1 MYYYKR
7 GSTYMASHSEV
18 PGADAIT
25 QAEYERVKAIV
36 DQRPVPPDGYGYR
49 MSADLTWELY
59 ALPAIADDGEEATAE
74 DYKARAER
82 AEAALDKLRAEAES
96 STVLKALLEKFNIL

>member
-7 GSTYMASHSEV
+7 GSTYMASYSEV

-36 DQRPVPPDGYGYR
+36 DQRPAPPDGYGYR
-49 MSADLTWELY
+49 LTTDLTWELY
-59 ALPAIADDGEEATAE
+59 KLPADDPELTAEEA
-74 DYKARAER
+74 
-82 AEAALDKLRAEAES
+82 LDI
-96 STVLKALLEKFNIL
+96 ILGGGTDA

>member
-49 MSADLTWELY
+49 LSADLTWELY
-59 ALPAIADDGEEATAE
+59 ELPEDADPELTAEEA
-74 DYKARAER
+74 
-82 AEAALDKLRAEAES
+82 LDIIVGGGSDA
-96 STVLKALLEKFNIL
+96 

>member
-25 QAEYERVKAIV
+25 QAEYERVKATV

-49 MSADLTWELY
+49 LTADLTWELY
-59 ALPAIADDGEEATAE
+59 ELPEEADPELTAE
-74 DYKARAER
+74 E
-82 AEAALDKLRAEAES
+82 ALDIIVGGGSDA
-96 STVLKALLEKFNIL
+96 

>member
-18 PGADAIT
+18 PGADEIT
-25 QAEYERVKAIV
+25 QAEYGRVKAIV

-49 MSADLTWELY
+49 LTADLTWELY
-59 ALPAIADDGEEATAE
+59 ELPEEADPELTAE
-74 DYKARAER
+74 E
-82 AEAALDKLRAEAES
+82 ALDIIVGGGSDA
-96 STVLKALLEKFNIL
+96 